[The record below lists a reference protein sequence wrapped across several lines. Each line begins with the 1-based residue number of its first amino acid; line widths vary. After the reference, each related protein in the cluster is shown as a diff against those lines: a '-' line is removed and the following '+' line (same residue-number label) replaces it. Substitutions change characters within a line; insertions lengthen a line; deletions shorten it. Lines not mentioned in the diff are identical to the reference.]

1 METSHWKLYRKTKS
15 LNSADGNILL
25 RSVTSLK
32 PSHMYIRCKYCF
44 WRKNL
49 VPELSLQ
56 IVSQPEQEASPLNPA
71 NPDLPRGFPPLPRD
85 PCFCPLTHT
94 IANPGLSVGRRQT
107 GWGSSSHLKTHFAE
121 LARPKGLRGSGVR
134 GQGTRGHAS
143 IHMVQSLKLF
153 SPRNLRRG
161 RRG

>member
-15 LNSADGNILL
+15 SNSVDGNILL
-25 RSVTSLK
+25 RSVKSLK
-32 PSHMYIRCKYCF
+32 LVICILDANIAFRV
-44 WRKNL
+44 NL

-71 NPDLPRGFPPLPRD
+71 NPDLPRGFPPLPRG

-94 IANPGLSVGRRQT
+94 IANPGLSVGRRQI
-107 GWGSSSHLKTHFAE
+107 GWGSSGHLKTHFAE
-121 LARPKGLRGSGVR
+121 LARPKGLRGSGVS
-134 GQGTRGHAS
+134 GQGTRGNAS
-143 IHMVQSLKLF
+143 IHTAQSLKLF

-161 RRG
+161 RRW